1 MGEPRCSMGLITAC
15 RVGTVWLG
23 IFFSHFTITEGVA
36 TGGAACARSAPFATT
51 RNSARRRL
59 EAIRWF
65 SDLFVI
71 VYWFGCKAFEQSS
84 SYTLAHT
91 RLSSSLV
98 TEAGGICA
106 VIALPVDCR
115 SLTCGVTSSFRSKVL
130 WARRSELVSTV
141 MVPDFI
147 EALLTVI
154 FVSRISFTL
163 GFTRVSIKFL
173 LSKDAE
179 PFNPRARSGRLGR
192 R

>member
-1 MGEPRCSMGLITAC
+1 
-15 RVGTVWLG
+15 
-23 IFFSHFTITEGVA
+23 
-36 TGGAACARSAPFATT
+36 
-51 RNSARRRL
+51 
-59 EAIRWF
+59 
-65 SDLFVI
+65 
-71 VYWFGCKAFEQSS
+71 
-84 SYTLAHT
+84 
-91 RLSSSLV
+91 
-98 TEAGGICA
+98 
-106 VIALPVDCR
+106 
-115 SLTCGVTSSFRSKVL
+115 
-130 WARRSELVSTV
+130 